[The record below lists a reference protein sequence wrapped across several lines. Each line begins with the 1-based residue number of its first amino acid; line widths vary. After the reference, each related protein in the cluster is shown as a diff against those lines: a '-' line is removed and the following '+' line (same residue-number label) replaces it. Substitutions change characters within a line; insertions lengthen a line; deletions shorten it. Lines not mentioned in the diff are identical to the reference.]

1 MEDQTANGSRASW
14 TLAWLLWSSA
24 MVLALASVVLLILNR
39 AVLHGPEAI
48 GPELVIVPGFATVG
62 AVVAARRRGMGIGWW
77 FLALALCAAVREGAS
92 QYAVRALITAP
103 GSLVAGV
110 WMAWLS
116 NATWVVPFALV
127 GFVLLLFP
135 DGWLPSPR
143 WRPVAWALAVCTG
156 LLTLAGAV
164 DPHPVD
170 LSGVGAVSNPL
181 GIERLRSAT
190 PILGLVFFV
199 DMAALLASAAAP
211 VLRFRRATCDERQ
224 QLAWVGYGHL
234 AGNRAGPPHHPH
246 RRGPRLRRRPAHRL
260 SVVRRPRQGAA
271 LPIRAGLGYTSWD
284 YQHAGAELDQDG
296 TVALQVRLKNTGTRS
311 GRDVVQVY
319 ASRPDSAVPR
329 PRRWLVGFA
338 AASAAAGEELTVP
351 SSYPSAPSS
360 TGTTPGMPGAP
371 NLAHFTCTWALPP
384 ATCPAHR
391 HRDPRQLMPGV
402 HLPSYAPG
410 RGRQH
415 PTQKGH
421 GLETRFRTL
430 TTVPLEDPR
439 RDEPPARRTLAVC
452 GRAQPDGRP
461 GQGWS
466 GGFDGPEVFHD
477 D

>member
-1 MEDQTANGSRASW
+1 
-14 TLAWLLWSSA
+14 
-24 MVLALASVVLLILNR
+24 
-39 AVLHGPEAI
+39 
-48 GPELVIVPGFATVG
+48 
-62 AVVAARRRGMGIGWW
+62 
-77 FLALALCAAVREGAS
+77 
-92 QYAVRALITAP
+92 VRALITAP
-103 GSLVAGV
+103 GSLAAGV

-181 GIERLRSAT
+181 GIERLRPAT
-190 PILGLVFFV
+190 AILGLVFLV

-211 VLRFRRATCDERQ
+211 ILRFRRATGDERQ

-234 AGNRAGPPHHPH
+234 AGNRAGPPTTPTDGVLAYDEGLLIGY
-246 RRGPRLRRRPAHRL
+246 RWYDGQGREPRYRFGH
-260 SVVRRPRQGAA
+260 
-271 LPIRAGLGYTSWD
+271 GLGYTSWD
-284 YQHAGAELDQDG
+284 NQHVGAELDQDG

-371 NLAHFTCTWALPP
+371 NLAHFTCTRPFLRRPALHT
-384 ATCPAHR
+384 AIEI
-391 HRDPRQLMPGV
+391 PG
-402 HLPSYAPG
+402 S
-410 RGRQH
+410 
-415 PTQKGH
+415 
-421 GLETRFRTL
+421 
-430 TTVPLEDPR
+430 
-439 RDEPPARRTLAVC
+439 
-452 GRAQPDGRP
+452 
-461 GQGWS
+461 
-466 GGFDGPEVFHD
+466 
-477 D
+477 